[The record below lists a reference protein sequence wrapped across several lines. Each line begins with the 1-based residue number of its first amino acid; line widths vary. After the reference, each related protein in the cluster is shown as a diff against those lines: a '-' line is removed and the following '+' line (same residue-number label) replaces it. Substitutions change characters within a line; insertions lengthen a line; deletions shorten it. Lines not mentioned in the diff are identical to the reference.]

1 MNCATGKPLTV
12 TAFRNYAAT
21 SKTEAQ
27 TTVETLMERIRLTS
41 AGRKDQLPWL
51 KLARFGDLRTVKG
64 SLRHDANVI
73 AITGIEGD
81 YDGGQFTF
89 DEAVELLTKQGVFG
103 IVYTSPSHTDAAPR
117 WRALCPLSEQM
128 PPGRRDAYMGRLN
141 GLFRGIFAGES
152 WTLSQ
157 AYYYGSVNR
166 NPAHRVEVIEGH
178 PIDAHDDL
186 DTIWRG
192 KTAANGRTNGARE
205 PAASANC
212 VTEDAELIR
221 RILTGEGFH
230 VELTALAARY
240 VGRNIPPGTVVEML
254 RGLMWS
260 HAESA
265 RDERWWDRYRSLDA
279 IVESAQTKF
288 RPEISN
294 DERALRRKLARLALQ
309 RLRDGTPGA
318 DVVAEMAQVNRCRPE
333 PLSAP
338 ALAEIGRWALRKLTE
353 EARHVG

>member
-254 RGLMWS
+254 RGLMWCTLKALATNDGGTVTEVS
-260 HAESA
+260 TPSWSQ
-265 RDERWWDRYRSLDA
+265 RRRN
-279 IVESAQTKF
+279 SAQRYPTTSGRYAGNLPGWRF
-288 RPEISN
+288 N
-294 DERALRRKLARLALQ
+294 GCGTGHRARTWWRRWPK
-309 RLRDGTPGA
+309 
-318 DVVAEMAQVNRCRPE
+318 
-333 PLSAP
+333 
-338 ALAEIGRWALRKLTE
+338 
-353 EARHVG
+353 